1 MNLALDLLADNPIID
16 ELVEWPPRSRPIRQI
31 RACSV
36 MFRKPFIEVS
46 LDGGEVFQRHFQRPS
61 FAESWAEAR
70 VILQTLTDIELI
82 TDFRCPE
89 VPDREA
95 LLQKARA
102 CLDEAI
108 TEANLMYEQ
117 GMFEQYLMQFGANCA
132 GLPADVE
139 DRLQQARRQLG
150 QQA

>member
-1 MNLALDLLADNPIID
+1 MYSKPLEISTPSDGALVTGTVSFAGTVSDVGTGVA
-16 ELVEWPPRSRPIRQI
+16 
-31 RACSV
+31 SV
-36 MFRKPFIEVS
+36 EVS

-61 FAESWAEAR
+61 FAEFWAEAR

-95 LLQKARA
+95 LLQKTRA

-139 DRLQQARRQLG
+139 ERLQQARRQLG